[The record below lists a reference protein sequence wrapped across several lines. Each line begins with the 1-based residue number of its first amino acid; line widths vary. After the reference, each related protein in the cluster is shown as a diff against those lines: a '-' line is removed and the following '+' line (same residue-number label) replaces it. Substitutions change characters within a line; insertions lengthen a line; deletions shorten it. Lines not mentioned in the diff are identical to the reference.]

1 MADSYAAGGIT
12 VAKRIWPPYTKR
24 LMLRSFIIALIPII
38 ALVVVLQLPQT
49 AYLDYVHVITGAVWT
64 GFDIFMGVVFVSVM
78 RLVDPPAKVEIAK
91 RLTPSMLFIM
101 PSVSSVATTAGY
113 YLAIRLGIFSLSS
126 PEIIAS
132 GIIVVILFI
141 QGLGIFLPNE
151 VRSFLEIIK
160 EKPDTKKI
168 VRLTTINM
176 KLGGL
181 QAIFQLALIFVM
193 ALIAF

>member
-1 MADSYAAGGIT
+1 MANSYAAASAEETKG
-12 VAKRIWPPYTKR
+12 IWPPYTKQ
-24 LMLRSFIIALIPII
+24 LMARSFIIALIPII
-38 ALVVVLQLPQT
+38 ALIVVLQLPQT

-91 RLTPSMLFIM
+91 RLTPSMLFLM

-113 YLAIRLGIFSLSS
+113 FLAIRLGIFSLSN

-132 GIIVVILFI
+132 GILVVILFV